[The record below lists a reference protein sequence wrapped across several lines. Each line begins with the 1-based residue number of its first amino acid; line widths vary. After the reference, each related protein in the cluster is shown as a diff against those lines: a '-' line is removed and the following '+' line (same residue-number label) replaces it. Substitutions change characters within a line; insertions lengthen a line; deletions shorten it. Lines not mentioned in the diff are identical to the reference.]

1 MEVDASLYNGH
12 GAHVLV
18 VLGGGVVGDNDRDM
32 GHIFSFTQLITM
44 FHTFISSIISSR
56 FFVLFL
62 FTYLSFSLLYRNSRK
77 ELSISLCWCVCV
89 C

>member
-56 FFVLFL
+56 FLFYFSSHISRFL
-62 FTYLSFSLLYRNSRK
+62 FSTEIVEKS
-77 ELSISLCWCVCV
+77 
-89 C
+89 